1 MKNQIEAVIL
11 ITLGLASGWAWHQW
25 YVKPHDEARYQIIDC
40 MGNDRS
46 NEAYDACVAELRP
59 NE

>member
-46 NEAYDACVAELRP
+46 SEAYDACVAELRP